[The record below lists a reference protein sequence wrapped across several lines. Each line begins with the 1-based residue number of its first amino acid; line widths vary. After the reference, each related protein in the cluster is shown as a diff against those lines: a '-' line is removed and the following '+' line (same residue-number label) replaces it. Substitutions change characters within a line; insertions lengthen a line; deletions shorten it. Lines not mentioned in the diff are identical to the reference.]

1 MSFVAL
7 LDSCVLLPYQ
17 LCDLLLRL
25 AETGLYRPLW
35 SDEILTE
42 VERNLVESFHR
53 NPQQAQRRVDQ
64 MRAAFPL
71 ANVDSYEDL
80 TPAMA
85 NHPKDRH
92 VLAAAVRGGAAAIV
106 TANLKDF
113 PPIAL
118 SRYEIEA
125 VHPDAFLLDQLDLDP
140 RCVVQCLTE
149 QRVAYTRPNLTT
161 PEFFRT
167 LRQTVPEFA
176 DRVEAQE
183 IAPSSPGIPL

>member
-71 ANVDSYEDL
+71 AYVD
-80 TPAMA
+80 
-85 NHPKDRH
+85 R
-92 VLAAAVRGGAAAIV
+92 
-106 TANLKDF
+106 
-113 PPIAL
+113 
-118 SRYEIEA
+118 
-125 VHPDAFLLDQLDLDP
+125 
-140 RCVVQCLTE
+140 
-149 QRVAYTRPNLTT
+149 
-161 PEFFRT
+161 
-167 LRQTVPEFA
+167 
-176 DRVEAQE
+176 
-183 IAPSSPGIPL
+183 